1 MKIMSSMPN
10 FPVSSL
16 FEDLLL
22 FASCY
27 TTLTVM
33 TSRTVLDI
41 VKKEGGKYDF
51 ANQYSLIVKI
61 LIKKYKKYYKNYEK
75 IKKIMKNI
83 ILCILINKNSFKF
96 FNYVLSTDLY
106 LKNNNNLRMKYNTSN
121 FNFYYNFSFYGFS
134 FSTVCSDR

>member
-83 ILCILINKNSFKF
+83 ILIRRGIQREKNACATRRGCP
-96 FNYVLSTDLY
+96 VIEL
-106 LKNNNNLRMKYNTSN
+106 
-121 FNFYYNFSFYGFS
+121 
-134 FSTVCSDR
+134 